1 MTAHNIRCKSGSR
14 PCPHEEGSLCTL
26 DQRICMQPACLVE
39 DTAHLKFFV
48 SSMSERV
55 YENISRPRRLWPPSC
70 GVRLP
75 ARRADPGWR
84 WVSAYV
90 CAHVIAMHS
99 LDSKFPS
106 GGKWQESSPLMGLNP
121 QLNPQLNIKQS
132 GAR

>member
-1 MTAHNIRCKSGSR
+1 MLCVLGPMAPEKKGDR
-14 PCPHEEGSLCTL
+14 P
-26 DQRICMQPACLVE
+26 PALKGFAGLGFCIE
-39 DTAHLKFFV
+39 DNTHCKFFV
-48 SSMSERV
+48 SSVSDCV

-84 WVSAYV
+84 WVSAHV

-106 GGKWQESSPLMGLNP
+106 GGKWQESSPLMALNP
-121 QLNPQLNIKQS
+121 QLNPQLNIKQL